1 MRSITLIA
9 AIFIV
14 NVFFLSCSDNKKEES
29 KSGNDLSTDILA
41 KGDSIVK
48 KTFDTL
54 RSSLTGNIAKNGIAK
69 TVEFCNVNAYPLTA
83 VYAKDGISIRRSSSK
98 VRNPENAPDS
108 LESAVLAQFES
119 KIASGDSARDVVIRT
134 NGTYHYFKPIML
146 QSMCRNCHGEPGK
159 DIAQEVMNVIREKY
173 PSDKAVG
180 YTDGQL
186 RGTWHLSFP
195 GN

>member
-1 MRSITLIA
+1 MRTITLIT
-9 AIFIV
+9 AIIIV
-14 NVFFLSCSDNKKEES
+14 NVFFLSCSDNKKEET
-29 KSGNDLSTDILA
+29 KTGNDRSTEILA
-41 KGDSIVK
+41 RGDSIVK

-119 KIASGDSARDVVIRT
+119 KIVSGDSARDVVIRT
-134 NGTYHYFKPIML
+134 NGTYHYFKPIKL

-159 DIAQEVMNVIREKY
+159 DITQEVMNVIREKY
-173 PSDKAVG
+173 PFDKAVG

-195 GN
+195 EN